1 MFGLKKS
8 LFVLLPGVVLYSC
21 GTQPNDI
28 SGPQVNENRMSR
40 NEVSTNVVLLEEHRI
55 SSGVM
60 KLEVSPNRI
69 IKEKFS
75 FYDLQSIGSSPAAI
89 KAAFNKALGKDPDGI
104 CFNSETYFN
113 AVKPAITEQYG
124 YLCYKEVG
132 TPSYTSLGTQPG
144 GDVVIGSTTAINESD
159 APANISVEVSG
170 SWNQVTSWKVSQSV
184 GLSFN
189 TSVSFTP
196 LFSVGGAVS
205 YTTSIDQGGS
215 KSSEYSVK
223 YSVSVEVPPRSKKD
237 ITVMAKTRKESMGY
251 ELPIVID
258 GDFGANYD
266 KKVDDHYYWFLSADE
281 VLPFTTGI
289 QKGTIDN
296 VTRSEAYAIIS
307 QAVSL

>member
-8 LFVLLPGVVLYSC
+8 LLVLVPGVVLYSC
-21 GTQPNDI
+21 GTQPSNI
-28 SGPQVNENRMSR
+28 SGQQIGENGMSSQ
-40 NEVSTNVVLLEEHRI
+40 EVCTSVVLLEEHMI

-60 KLEVSPNRI
+60 KLEVSPNRV
-69 IKEKFS
+69 IKEKLSFS
-75 FYDLQSIGSSPAAI
+75 DLQSIGSSPAAI
-89 KAAFNKALGKDPDGI
+89 KAAFNKVLGKEPDGI
-104 CFNSETYFN
+104 CFNSETYFD

-170 SWNQVTSWKVSQSV
+170 SWNQVTSWNVNQSV

-189 TSVSFTP
+189 TAFSFTP
-196 LFSVGGAVS
+196 LFSIGGSVS

-223 YSVSVEVPPRSKKD
+223 YSVSVEVPARSKKD
-237 ITVMAKTRKESMGY
+237 ITVMAKTTKESMGY
-251 ELPIVID
+251 ELPIVIE
-258 GDFGANYD
+258 GDFGANYG
-266 KKVDDHYYWFLSADE
+266 KKVDGHYFWFLSAGE

-296 VTRSEAYAIIS
+296 VTRSDAYAIIS
-307 QAVSL
+307 PAVSL